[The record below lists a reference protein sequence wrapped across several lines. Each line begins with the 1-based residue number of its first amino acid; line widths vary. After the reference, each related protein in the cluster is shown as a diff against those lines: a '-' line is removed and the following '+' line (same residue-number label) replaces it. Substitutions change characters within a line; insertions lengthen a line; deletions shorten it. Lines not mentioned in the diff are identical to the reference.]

1 MPLFC
6 QIPNGSGLLELGEE
20 GGEGGAGEDQP
31 LQGFCSVVGH
41 RWLPS
46 DCQLG
51 TAGKFLLPCGSSG
64 CKFGIA
70 VGAGQR
76 LEETPPPELQIHLS
90 HRV

>member
-51 TAGKFLLPCGSSG
+51 TQESSCSPVALL
-64 CKFGIA
+64 A
-70 VGAGQR
+70 VSLGLRWGQGR
-76 LEETPPPELQIHLS
+76 G
-90 HRV
+90 